1 MSLYHQTGVEQLPYG
16 YKFVGEASFGAS
28 VLAITYILI
37 HIKAQLTWRHM
48 PASMTPPGTTA
59 DATDDR
65 DDLVF
70 ADEADAPFTAAQS
83 GATPAAGCAASA
95 AWRILVVDDDA
106 DVHSTTTFALKG
118 VEMQGRPLAFL
129 HAYSAEEARALLARE
144 TDIAVVLLDVV
155 MERPDAG
162 LQLVRQIRE
171 ELGMIEVRIILRTG
185 QPGYAPELDAIRG
198 YDIND
203 YRTKSELTRTKLY
216 TAVAAAVRSY
226 AQLRDLAASRA
237 GLEQILGAGAQLM
250 ALHGVRDAAR
260 GVLRQLGALLGRP
273 PTGVLCVRESGH
285 ARPDTVRVV
294 AGAGEHAALE
304 GAELGAGRHGAIAEA
319 ALRALDARRR
329 THGDGW
335 LTLHLRGKAGRDF
348 VACLPFERPLGELE
362 CRLLDV
368 FASVAAVSLE
378 NVELV
383 THLNQAAFRDQLTGL
398 PNRTRLVELIDAA
411 LAGPQRDSAT
421 LALVDL
427 DHFAETNDA
436 LGHHFGDLLLVAVG
450 RRLASRLKGGPGARV
465 EVARIGADIFCVLG
479 DASAV
484 QPAPIAALFR
494 EPFRIDGQDVQV
506 SGTLG
511 LVRLGEH
518 DGSGADALKD
528 ADIALK
534 RAKSQQR
541 AGHFYFSRSM
551 GVEIRERVR
560 MMHALRS
567 GFRRGELFLAYQPQV
582 DLATS
587 RPFGAEALLRWR
599 TEDGRLVGPDR
610 FIPIAEY
617 SGLIVDIGEWV
628 LRQALAELVRLRA
641 GGHHA
646 FTMSVNVSQV
656 QFRHPH
662 FVDMLRRALDD
673 TGAPPDYVEL
683 EITESMAM
691 EEPALLVE
699 KLAQVKRTGV
709 SIAIDDFGTGFSSL
723 SHLQRLQVDRLKID
737 RTFVTEIT
745 GSARGSSI
753 AEMVI
758 QLGRNLGLSVIAEG
772 VEDEREAQILRN
784 LGCPLAQG
792 YLFARPLS
800 PQALLA
806 WLDDQALTRAA

>member
-1 MSLYHQTGVEQLPYG
+1 MSAPMPPMGTLTQTCG
-16 YKFVGEASFGAS
+16 
-28 VLAITYILI
+28 
-37 HIKAQLTWRHM
+37 
-48 PASMTPPGTTA
+48 
-59 DATDDR
+59 DR

-70 ADEADAPFTAAQS
+70 ADEA
-83 GATPAAGCAASA
+83 GPALPASAGA

-106 DVHSTTTFALKG
+106 DVHSTTTFALKN
-118 VEMQGRPLAFL
+118 VEMQGRPLEFL
-129 HAYSAEEARALLARE
+129 HAYSAREARAILERQS
-144 TDIAVVLLDVV
+144 DIAVVLLDVV

-185 QPGYAPELDAIRG
+185 QPGYAPEIEAIRG

-226 AQLRDLAASRA
+226 QQLRALDASRA
-237 GLEQILGAGAQLM
+237 GLERIVSAGASLM
-250 ALHGVRDAAR
+250 SLHGVADVAQS
-260 GVLRQLGALLGRP
+260 VLRQAAGLLGQAP
-273 PTGVLCVRESGH
+273 DGVLCVRESGQGRPDILHVVAAAGDH
-285 ARPDTVRVV
+285 ARLEGRELSPQRYPRLAEV
-294 AGAGEHAALE
+294 AGRT
-304 GAELGAGRHGAIAEA
+304 LGARSGLEEH
-319 ALRALDARRR
+319 
-329 THGDGW
+329 GW
-335 LTLHLRGKAGRDF
+335 LSLHFPGKAGRDF
-348 VACLPFERPLGELE
+348 AACIPFERQVGDLE
-362 CRLLDV
+362 RRLLEV
-368 FASVAAVSLE
+368 FASVVAVGLD

-398 PNRTRLVELIDAA
+398 PNRTRLVELIDAL
-411 LAGPQRDSAT
+411 LAGPERGTAT

-450 RRLASRLKGGPGARV
+450 KRLKSRLDPRL
-465 EVARIGADIFCVLG
+465 EIARIGGDIFCVLG
-479 DASAV
+479 DAGAV
-484 QPAPIAALFR
+484 QPGAIQALFR
-494 EPFRIDGQDVQV
+494 VPFHIDGQDVQV
-506 SGTLG
+506 SATLG
-511 LVRLGEH
+511 LVRLSEH

-567 GFRRGELFLAYQPQV
+567 GFQRGELFLAYQPQV
-582 DLATS
+582 DLGS
-587 RPFGAEALLRWR
+587 NRPFGAEALLRWR

-628 LRQALAELVRLRA
+628 LRQALLELVRLRA
-641 GGHHA
+641 SGHLD

-656 QFRHPH
+656 QFRHPQ
-662 FVDMLRRALDD
+662 FVDMLRRALDV
-673 TGAPPDYVEL
+673 TQAPPEFVEL

-772 VEDEREAQILRN
+772 VEDERQAHILRT

-792 YLFARPLS
+792 FLYSRPLS
-800 PQALLA
+800 PEALQE
-806 WLDDQALTRAA
+806 WLGKQALTAAA